1 MNLTENID
9 IDIDFQEAIG
19 TNFYI
24 MSFLTCIAILVFKN
38 SSRVL
43 YTIDEDSDEDSD
55 EESDEE
61 SDEDE
66 DSDEIRNWLTIGLR
80 KKARGYM
87 NELEDCVRDILQIH
101 EEMRQCDIGA
111 KLGIRGGYYNKE
123 NNKWYERDRVVAQV
137 LRNMMEA
144 GYVEKVQQVY
154 KLAD

>member
-19 TNFYI
+19 TNFYII

-43 YTIDEDSDEDSD
+43 YTIDE
-55 EESDEE
+55 ESDEE
-61 SDEDE
+61 SDED
-66 DSDEIRNWLTIGLR
+66 SDEIINCLR